1 MTRKSKSVLRAAC
14 IAAATLASTALVM
27 TLATPV
33 AVHAKGNEG
42 KGGGNGGGNGKGG
55 DRDRGGDRGGDRG
68 SRSDRGNGARSE
80 RPAKPVREVRPAK
93 PSAPGQAGK
102 SSTATEGAPLH
113 PSEKGKWNAAN
124 ANQAALDAHIRN
136 QNFNGTI
143 GALAQYQLAAR
154 AAAGEE
160 LTEAELAALE
170 GFVPA
175 PDPVRIDTDLAALLN
190 EGATEGDPVYS
201 VEGGVVSC
209 MTNCDG
215 VDLAAVQAIAD
226 AEAARLAEE
235 AQQAAL
241 DDFLAASEARIVEE
255 SNKSL
260 SPERTEDLLD
270 ELAATLGVT
279 RAETEST
286 EADAAATETPE
297 VDLTEATIEDP
308 ASVPTAE

>member
-1 MTRKSKSVLRAAC
+1 MTRKTKSVLQAAC
-14 IAAATLASTALVM
+14 IAAATLASTALII

-42 KGGGNGGGNGKGG
+42 KGGGNGGGNGKGA
-55 DRDRGGDRGGDRG
+55 DRDRGGDRG

-102 SSTATEGAPLH
+102 SSTVTEAAPLH

-160 LTEAELAALE
+160 LTEAELAALD
-170 GFVPA
+170 GFIPD
-175 PDPVRIDTDLAALLN
+175 PDPVQIDTELAALLN
-190 EGATEGDPVYS
+190 EGATEGDPIYS
-201 VEGGVVSC
+201 VESGVVSC
-209 MTNCDG
+209 VANCDG
-215 VDLAAVQAIAD
+215 IDLEAVQAIAD
-226 AEAARLAEE
+226 AEAARLAEDS
-235 AQQAAL
+235 QQAAL
-241 DDFLAASEARIVEE
+241 DEFLTASEARIVEE

-260 SPERTEDLLD
+260 SPERAEDLLD
-270 ELAATLGVT
+270 ELAGALGVS
-279 RAETEST
+279 RAG
-286 EADAAATETPE
+286 ADAEDDVTSAAATE
-297 VDLTEATIEDP
+297 
-308 ASVPTAE
+308 